1 MEPLSELGVIF
12 LSAVLAIVVSNRLK
26 QPAIV
31 GYLLAGIVIGPYAL
45 GGALGIPAEADSPIR
60 GILSTLG
67 IIFLMFFL
75 GIEFSITRLKKVK
88 FISVVV
94 SIVDVGSMLA
104 LGQAIGYLLGL
115 SFVDRMFLSGIICM
129 SGASVVA
136 KLLIDMKK
144 LADPEAEI
152 LLGVSIVEDFI
163 SVVYLAILAGL
174 TFVGESSVMIAQTL
188 GKMAVFSIIFI
199 IIAIKVIP
207 TAMKHIRESVSDET
221 LVLFALTL
229 VLAASIFAESL
240 GVSAATGAFFIGIV
254 LSGSTIGERVSRK
267 ITPFR
272 DAFVALFFVAF
283 GMMIDPKLFPRFA
296 TIIIGAVVTTAIL
309 EMLSVALGTFLCG
322 IDGRKSVFIGAGMTG
337 RGDYNI
343 VYAKLGT
350 TPKIAGGQP
359 TVTWEGF
366 YPFTGFFCV
375 IITMITPMLMKSAQ
389 KIYKFFHIVLPNFVQ
404 YSGSLLSHMAQPSI
418 QGDAQS
424 KFGKFIIIDLSVLG
438 ASFILSLLVSTP
450 GLLIVCLIAGLLLI
464 FNFGWLVSRHFI
476 ATEEKIFALDLRVN
490 HENFNGAAK
499 FSAGLLA
506 SILAFI
512 DSLLC
517 LHFLDPIIILAIT
530 VAFMCSISAAC
541 YLGFRKFGRR
551 KAFAS
556 GTRAALQHPVSQE
569 QSPAT
574 ALH

>member
-12 LSAVLAIVVSNRLK
+12 LAAVLAIVVSNKLK
-26 QPAIV
+26 QPSIV
-31 GYLLAGIVIGPYAL
+31 GYLLAGIVISPYAL
-45 GGALGIPAEADSPIR
+45 GGVLGIPVNSQVR
-60 GILSTLG
+60 SILSTLG

-75 GIEFSITRLKKVK
+75 GIEFSITKLKRVK
-88 FISVVV
+88 FTAVVV

-115 SFVDRMFLSGIICM
+115 SFVDRMFLSGIVCM
-129 SGASVVA
+129 SGASCIA

-144 LADPEAEI
+144 LADPETEI
-152 LLGVSIVEDFI
+152 LLGVSVVEDFI

-188 GKMAVFSIIFI
+188 GKMALFIVIFI
-199 IIAIKVIP
+199 VIAIKIMP
-207 TAMKHIRESVSDET
+207 TAMKRVRESISDET

-229 VLAASIFAESL
+229 VLAASVFAESL
-240 GVSAATGAFFIGIV
+240 GVSAATGAFFIGMV
-254 LSGSTIGERVSRK
+254 LSSSTIGERISRK

-272 DAFVALFFVAF
+272 DAFVALFFIAF
-283 GMMIDPKLFPRFA
+283 GMMIDPKLFPKFG
-296 TIIIGAVVTTAIL
+296 IIIVGAVIATAIG
-309 EMLSVALGTFLCG
+309 EMLSVALGTFICG
-322 IDGRKSVFIGAGMTG
+322 IRGRQSLFVGAGMTA

-343 VYAKLGT
+343 VYAQLGR
-350 TPKIAGGQP
+350 GH
-359 TVTWEGF
+359 VSWEGF
-366 YPFTGFFCV
+366 YPFAGFFCV
-375 IITMITPMLMKSAQ
+375 IITMITPVLVKSSQ
-389 KIYKFFHIVLPNFVQ
+389 KIHKFFSVILPNFAQ
-404 YSGSLLSHMAQPSI
+404 YAGSLLSRMIQPSM
-418 QGDAQS
+418 QGAAQS
-424 KFGKFIIIDLSVLG
+424 RFGKFIIIDLSVLG

-450 GLLIVCLIAGLLLI
+450 GLLIVCLIVGLLLI
-464 FNFGWLVSRHFI
+464 FNFGWLTSRHFV
-476 ATEEKIFALDLRVN
+476 ATEEKIFALDSRVN

-506 SILAFI
+506 SILAFL

-517 LHFLDPIIILAIT
+517 LRFLDPIIILAIS

-541 YLGFRKFGRR
+541 YLGARKFGRR
-551 KAFAS
+551 KGSAS
-556 GTRAALQHPVSQE
+556 STGAVLQRPVSQE

>member
-1 MEPLSELGVIF
+1 MSMEPLPELGVIF
-12 LSAVLAIVVSNRLK
+12 LTAVLAIVVSNKLR

-31 GYLLAGIVIGPYAL
+31 GYILAGILISPYAL
-45 GGALGIPAEADSPIR
+45 GGVLGIPVNSQIR
-60 GILSTLG
+60 SILSTLG

-75 GIEFSITRLKKVK
+75 GIEFSITKLKRVK
-88 FISVVV
+88 FTAVVV

-115 SFVDRMFLSGIICM
+115 SFVDRMFLSGIVCM
-129 SGASVVA
+129 GSASCVA

-152 LLGVSIVEDFI
+152 LLGVSVVEDFF
-163 SVVYLAILAGL
+163 SVIYLAILAGL
-174 TFVGESSVMIAQTL
+174 IVVGESSVIIAQTL
-188 GKMAVFSIIFI
+188 GKMAIFSVIFV
-199 IIAIKVIP
+199 IIAVKVMP
-207 TAMKHIRESVSDET
+207 AAMKRVRESVSDET
-221 LVLFALTL
+221 LVLFALTM
-229 VLAASIFAESL
+229 VLAASVFADSL
-240 GVSAATGAFFIGIV
+240 GVPAATGAFFLGV
-254 LSGSTIGERVSRK
+254 ALSGSTIGERVSRK

-272 DAFVALFFVAF
+272 DAFVALFFIAF
-283 GMMIDPKLFPRFA
+283 GMMIDPKLFPKFGV
-296 TIIIGAVVTTAIL
+296 IIVGAVIATAVC

-322 IDGRKSVFIGAGMTG
+322 IDGRKSVFVGAGMPA

-343 VYAKLGT
+343 IYAQLG
-350 TPKIAGGQP
+350 GGH
-359 TVTWEGF
+359 VSWEGF
-366 YPFTGFFCV
+366 YPFAGFFCV
-375 IITMITPMLMKSAQ
+375 MMTMLTMALMKSAR
-389 KIYKFFHIVLPNFVQ
+389 KIYGFFCIALPNFVR
-404 YSGSLLSHMAQPSI
+404 YTGSLLSRMAQPSMH
-418 QGDAQS
+418 GTAQS
-424 KFGKFIIIDLSVLG
+424 RFGKIIILDLSILG
-438 ASFILSLLVSTP
+438 ASVIISLLTQAP
-450 GLLIVCLIAGLLLI
+450 GLMIACFIAVLLLAI
-464 FNFGWLVSRHFI
+464 NFGVLAARHLI

-499 FSAGLLA
+499 FSAGLFA

-517 LHFLDPIIILAIT
+517 LRFLGPIIILIIV
-530 VAFMCSISAAC
+530 VAFMCSISTAC
-541 YLGFRKFGRR
+541 YLGSRKFGRR

>member
-1 MEPLSELGVIF
+1 MSMEPLSELGVIF

-26 QPAIV
+26 QPSVV
-31 GYLLAGIVIGPYAL
+31 GFLLAGIVIGPYAL
-45 GGALGIPAEADSPIR
+45 GGALGVPADSQIR
-60 GILSTLG
+60 NILSTLG

-75 GIEFSITRLKKVK
+75 GIEFSITKLKRVK
-88 FISVVV
+88 FISVVI

-104 LGQAIGYLLGL
+104 LGQAVGYLLGL

-129 SGASVVA
+129 SGASVAA

-152 LLGVSIVEDFI
+152 LLGASVVEDFI
-163 SVVYLAILAGL
+163 SVIYLAILAGL
-174 TFVGESSVMIAQTL
+174 TFVGESSVMIAQAL
-188 GKMAVFSIIFI
+188 GKMVIFSVIFI
-199 IIAIKVIP
+199 IIAIKVMPI
-207 TAMKHIRESVSDET
+207 AMKHVRESVSDET

-254 LSGSTIGERVSRK
+254 LSGSRIGERISRK

-283 GMMIDPKLFPRFA
+283 GMMIDPNLFPKFG
-296 TIIIGAVVTTAIL
+296 IIIVGAVVATAIC
-309 EMLSVALGTFLCG
+309 EMLCVALGTFLCG
-322 IDGRKSVFIGAGMTG
+322 VDGRKSVFVGAGFTG

-343 VYAKLGT
+343 VYAKLG
-350 TPKIAGGQP
+350 QS

-366 YPFTGFFCV
+366 YPFAGFFCV
-375 IITMITPMLMKSAQ
+375 IITLITSMLMKSAH
-389 KIYKFFHIVLPNFVQ
+389 KIHRFFSIVLPNFVR
-404 YSGSLLSHMAQPSI
+404 YAGSLLSHMAQPSI
-418 QGDAQS
+418 QGTAQS
-424 KFGKFIIIDLSVLG
+424 RFGKFIIIDLSILG
-438 ASFILSLLVSTP
+438 ASFIISLLISTP
-450 GLLIVCLIAGLLLI
+450 GLLIACLVAGLLLV
-464 FNFGWLVSRHFI
+464 FNFGWLASRHFI

-490 HENFNGAAK
+490 DENFNGAAK

-506 SILAFI
+506 SVLAFI
-512 DSLLC
+512 YSLLC
-517 LHFLDPIIILAIT
+517 LRFLGPIIILAIV

-541 YLGFRKFGRR
+541 YLGARKFGRR

-556 GTRAALQHPVSQE
+556 GTGAALQHPVSQG
-569 QSPAT
+569 QSPAV
-574 ALH
+574 APR